1 MYRIIIGVD
10 TGVNSV
16 NSVNSV
22 NNVKEKFIVFDNK
35 LVKHINSTKD

>member
-22 NNVKEKFIVFDNK
+22 KEKFIVFDNK